1 MNTTVVNLAPNP
13 VPAAPAEPARPRTD
27 ASRAVIAGGL
37 LAALL
42 VLGMGGASALVDISG
57 AVVASGYIS
66 PLGRPKTVQ
75 HLDGGIVRE
84 ILVRNGSEVRK
95 GDLLIRLD
103 DTELRANADVLR
115 NRLQQGLARH
125 ARLEAE
131 RDGRA
136 AIDWQN
142 AVPDGLEPP
151 LALSPAQRAM
161 QQQTFA
167 VRRSSRGG
175 RVVQLA
181 EKVQQ
186 MTQRIAGVRGLM
198 QAKTEQKAMVDS
210 ELQSLRDL
218 LADGF
223 VGAAR
228 LLPLERERAA
238 LVGDLAEQT
247 AELARLEHGIEEA
260 RIELRQADL
269 EFQEKLLA
277 ELREVGSETQDLLQQ
292 YRATQ
297 EKLRRI
303 EIRAPAAGRVHELNV
318 VTVGGVIAPGAALMH
333 VVSADQGLV
342 VEASVEPHFIDQVSP
357 GQPAT
362 VRFPAFSRE
371 DVSELQASV
380 QTISPTS
387 VLDERSGQ
395 SFFRVELRIEP
406 AELARLDARAVGP
419 GMPVEVFLRTGD
431 RSVLSYLLK
440 PMTDQF
446 KRALR
451 EK

>member
-1 MNTTVVNLAPNP
+1 MTALNFASTA
-13 VPAAPAEPARPRTD
+13 VPAVPAQPRTD
-27 ASRAVIAGGL
+27 ARRAVIAGGL

-42 VLGMGGASALVDISG
+42 VLGLGGASALVDISG
-57 AVVASGYIS
+57 AVVASGSIS

-84 ILVRNGSEVRK
+84 ILVRNGAEVRK

-103 DTELRANADVLR
+103 DTELRANAEVLR

-125 ARLEAE
+125 SRLEAE

-142 AVPDGLEPP
+142 AVPAGLDPP
-151 LALSPAQRAM
+151 LVLSPVQRRV
-161 QQQTFA
+161 QQQTFD
-167 VRRSSRGG
+167 VRRSSRSG

-186 MTQRIAGVRGLM
+186 MQQRIAGVRGLV
-198 QAKTEQKAMVDS
+198 QAKAEQQVLVDR

-218 LADGF
+218 VAEGF
-223 VGAAR
+223 VGVAK
-228 LLPLERERAA
+228 LMPLQRDRAA
-238 LVGDLAEQT
+238 LVGDLAEHT
-247 AELARLEHGIEEA
+247 AELARLEHSITEA
-260 RIELRQADL
+260 RIELNQADL

-277 ELREVGSETQDLLQQ
+277 ELRDVGSETQDLIQQ
-292 YRATQ
+292 YRATH

-303 EIRAPAAGRVHELNV
+303 ELRAPETGRVHELNV
-318 VTVGGVIAPGAALMH
+318 VTVGGVIAPGATLMQI
-333 VVSADQGLV
+333 VSADQGLV
-342 VEASVEPHFIDQVSP
+342 VEASVEPHFIDQVTP
-357 GQPAT
+357 GQATT
-362 VRFPAFSRE
+362 VRFPAFSRD
-371 DVSELQASV
+371 DVSELQAHV

-395 SFFRVELRIEP
+395 SFFRIELRIE
-406 AELARLDARAVGP
+406 ASELARIGARAVSP
-419 GMPVEVFLRTGD
+419 GMPVEVYLRTGD

-440 PMTDQF
+440 PLTDQF
-446 KRALR
+446 LRAFR

>member
-1 MNTTVVNLAPNP
+1 MLT
-13 VPAAPAEPARPRTD
+13 
-27 ASRAVIAGGL
+27 
-37 LAALL
+37 ALL
-42 VLGMGGASALVDISG
+42 VLGVGGASALVDISG
-57 AVVASGYIS
+57 AVVASGSIS
-66 PLGRPKTVQ
+66 PLGRPKAVQ
-75 HLDGGIVRE
+75 HPDGGIVRE
-84 ILVRNGSEVRK
+84 ILVRNGASVSK

-136 AIDWQN
+136 AIDWQR
-142 AVPDGLEPP
+142 AVPEGLDPP
-151 LALSPAQRAM
+151 LELSSAQRAV

-186 MTQRIAGVRGLM
+186 MTERITGVRGLVL
-198 QAKTEQKAMVDS
+198 AKTEQKDLLER
-210 ELQSLRDL
+210 ELQNLRDL
-218 LADGF
+218 LASGF

-228 LLPLERERAA
+228 LLPLERERSA
-238 LVGDLAEQT
+238 LVGDIAEHT
-247 AELARLEHGIEEA
+247 AELARLQHSIEEA
-260 RIELRQADL
+260 RVELKQADL
-269 EFQEKLLA
+269 DFQEKLLA

-292 YRATQ
+292 YRATY

-303 EIRAPAAGRVHELNV
+303 EVRAPEAGRVHELNV
-318 VTVGGVIAPGAALMH
+318 VTVSGVIAPGAVLMH
-333 VVSADQGLV
+333 IVSADQGLV

-357 GQPAT
+357 GQPAK

-371 DVSELQASV
+371 GLSELNANV

-387 VLDERSGQ
+387 VLDERTGQ
-395 SFFRVELRIEP
+395 SFFRLELRIEP
-406 AELARLDARAVGP
+406 AELARLGAQAVGP

-431 RSVLSYLLK
+431 RSVLSYLIK
-440 PMTDQF
+440 PLTEQF
-446 KRALR
+446 QRALR